1 MRAALT
7 RPLLLLALLAA
18 LPVRAGLDAQQRAVL
33 HITVRTAH
41 DSIPLAG
48 AQVRVQESGVGGV
61 TNERGVLRIYGARAG
76 TFTVQV
82 VMIGFDT
89 WTQPVTIVDGAVT
102 SVMVELRVDPVR
114 LQEVQVTGTDANLQ
128 RRGFYERQR
137 HNAGTFLTAAQLEV
151 MQPRALGDVL
161 RRYGVQ
167 VGRETRGMTP
177 TRIRGQQRVAGSCP
191 IQYYIDGV
199 PASFYTADEMR
210 PSDVQGL
217 EIYRGAA
224 TIPAAFK
231 QGTAVCGVILIWTKV
246 S

>member
-1 MRAALT
+1 MRAVLT
-7 RPLLLLALLAA
+7 RPFLLILALAA
-18 LPVRAGLDAQQRAVL
+18 LPVRPGLDAQQRAVL
-33 HITVRTAH
+33 HITVRAAH

-48 AQVRVQESGVGGV
+48 AQVLLQETGVGGV

-76 TFTVQV
+76 TATVEV

-102 SVMVELRVDPVR
+102 SVLAELVVDPVR
-114 LQEVQVTGTDANLQ
+114 LHEVQVTGVDANLEK
-128 RRGFYERQR
+128 RGFYERQR
-137 HNAGTFLTAAQLEV
+137 HSAGTFLTAADLEAI
-151 MQPRALGDVL
+151 QPRALSDVL

-177 TRIRGQQRVAGSCP
+177 TRMRGQQRVAGSCP

-210 PSDVQGL
+210 PGDVEGL

-231 QGTAVCGVILIWTKV
+231 QGTALCGVIVIWTKV
-246 S
+246 N